1 MEDYIYHHGIKGQKW
16 GVRRYQKKDGSLT
29 RAGYNRVKKQI
40 SAKRKENAKTS
51 DNKWSTGKNYD
62 KVYKRARTRLQ
73 NAAKSYEESEKRYS
87 RISSEINSMKF
98 SDYRKNVGR
107 LDKALED
114 FLRDD
119 YNYGKRLEKAESW
132 IDKNLTRAKL
142 KDIDLDDNEIK
153 MVEDYMKKHR
163 ISYI

>member
-29 RAGYNRVKKQI
+29 RAGYNRIKKQI
-40 SAKRKENAKTS
+40 NAKRKENAKTS
-51 DNKWSTGKNYD
+51 DNKLSTGKNYD
-62 KVYKRARTRLQ
+62 KVYKRAITRLQ
-73 NAAKSYEESEKRYS
+73 NTAKSYEESEKRYS
-87 RISSEINSMKF
+87 RISSEINSMKY
-98 SDYRKNVGR
+98 SDYKKNVGR
-107 LDKALED
+107 LDKAFDD
-114 FLRDD
+114 FIRDND
-119 YNYGKRLEKAESW
+119 NYEKRLEKAESW

-142 KDIDLDDNEIK
+142 KDIDLDDDEIK